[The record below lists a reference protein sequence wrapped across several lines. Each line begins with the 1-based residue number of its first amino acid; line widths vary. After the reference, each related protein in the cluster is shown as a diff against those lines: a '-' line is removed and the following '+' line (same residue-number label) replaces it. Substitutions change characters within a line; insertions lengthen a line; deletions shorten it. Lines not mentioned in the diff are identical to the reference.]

1 MSQSSKPQ
9 QFIKFSESIQ
19 ASINTVKKYSLTYD
33 VDSVRF
39 IQNDQIQHTL
49 ILNVDSLMDLHDLV
63 VSFGHELIVETKRLM
78 NEKCHSVG
86 LNY

>member
-49 ILNVDSLMDLHDLV
+49 ILNVDSFMDLGDFV
-63 VSFGHELIVETKRLM
+63 ISFFDEVIVELERLM